1 MAVSELSDPGEE
13 IELAADIEDI
23 DLEALAEMV
32 VALLKR
38 ELLLERE
45 RRGWHE
51 AL

>member
-1 MAVSELSDPGEE
+1 MAVSELSDPGGE
-13 IELAADIEDI
+13 IELPHDVEDI

-45 RRGWHE
+45 RQG
-51 AL
+51 